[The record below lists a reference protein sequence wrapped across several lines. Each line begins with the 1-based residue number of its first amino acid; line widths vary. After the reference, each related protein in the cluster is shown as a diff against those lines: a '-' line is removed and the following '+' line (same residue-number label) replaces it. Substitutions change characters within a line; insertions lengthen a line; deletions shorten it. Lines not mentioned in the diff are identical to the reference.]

1 MLVVEEIKK
10 EASGSALSDSQNNLR
25 VDKYPSAS
33 EINIKDLMGLVNSDY
48 RKHLPQNIRI
58 TAPVE
63 AKTGAAII
71 LLNV

>member
-1 MLVVEEIKK
+1 MLVAEEIKK

-33 EINIKDLMGLVNSDY
+33 EINIKDLMGSVNSDCC
-48 RKHLPQNIRI
+48 KNLPQNIRI

-63 AKTGAAII
+63 AKTGAAI
-71 LLNV
+71 LLFNV

>member
-1 MLVVEEIKK
+1 MVEEIKK